1 MIIQNNMRGGV
12 NDIGFLVKK
21 TNLEVASQVCREMC
35 REVDAQGRLLRHG
48 DSARLDSRRGH
59 SQPSRDT
66 V

>member
-35 REVDAQGRLLRHG
+35 REVGT
-48 DSARLDSRRGH
+48 RRA
-59 SQPSRDT
+59 SPSTRR
-66 V
+66 